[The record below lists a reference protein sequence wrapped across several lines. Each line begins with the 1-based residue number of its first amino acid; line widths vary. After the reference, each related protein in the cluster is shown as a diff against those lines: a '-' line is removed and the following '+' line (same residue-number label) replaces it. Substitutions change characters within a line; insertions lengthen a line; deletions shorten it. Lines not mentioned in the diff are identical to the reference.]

1 MFEPHTYS
9 RTKDHF
15 DEFVRALSKADTAIL
30 VDIYAARENESGVSS
45 EQLADKI
52 PGAWYAPSY
61 DSAAAMA
68 RGMAEDGGIILVL
81 GAGTVYK
88 IADIIA

>member
-1 MFEPHTYS
+1 M
-9 RTKDHF
+9 
-15 DEFVRALSKADTAIL
+15 LSKADTAIL
-30 VDIYAARENESGVSS
+30 VDIYAAREKNESGVSS